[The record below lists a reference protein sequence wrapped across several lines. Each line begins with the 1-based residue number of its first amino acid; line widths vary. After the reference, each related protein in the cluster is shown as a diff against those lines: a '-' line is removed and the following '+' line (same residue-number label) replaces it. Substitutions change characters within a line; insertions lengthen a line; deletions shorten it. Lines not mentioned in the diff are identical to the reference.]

1 MLALIMLFSML
12 GTTPV
17 FAVSEYYSKLGA
29 TDATVTLDE
38 TNPGTV
44 TVSLA
49 GTANMDVYGIQG
61 DWDTKD
67 STGKL
72 TLTDIT
78 TDISNMVFTGF
89 NYADAPT
96 GKVLW
101 SDDSF
106 DFPAVVQ
113 YGTKFLNAT
122 YKVAADTPSGTY
134 TVRFKTITL
143 TATDYNSYTD
153 EVYYT
158 AKITVINDSRTRSY
172 TIRFG
177 ANEGTGGISPVTLP
191 SGSTYTLPACTF
203 TPPSGRQFRAW
214 SVNGM
219 EKYPGETIVVQSD
232 ITISAIW
239 QDIPG
244 TPVTQFYSVTAQA
257 GAGGS
262 ISPAGISNVLQYSD
276 ITYTITPESG
286 YEISD
291 VIVDGV
297 NIGLTASYTFER
309 VTTNHSITA
318 VFEKKE
324 TPPAVPIYTDV
335 LSSAW
340 YYGDV
345 QFVTERG
352 LMNGVGEGLFAPDT
366 LTDRAMIVT
375 VLWRMEG
382 SPIQKTSADFFDVSD
397 GMWYT
402 DAVRWASA
410 NGIVNGYGNSL
421 FGPTDKITREQVMAI
436 LHRYAAY
443 KGKTDGTILPMLEA
457 YTYSPWAEGDVFWA
471 ENNGLLN
478 NMGIRVNNMT
488 EKASRGEIAA
498 YLHRFC
504 LLLDES

>member
-1 MLALIMLFSML
+1 MHKLKKILLLFLVCVMSM
-12 GTTPV
+12 TIIPMEV
-17 FAVSEYYSKLGA
+17 FAATNSIGVSFSAFSDTRTIETAQTAQKVVVHVVANKKFPIDAIGMTAIIPTGWSVASIENADLVFPAANINLANGKVNYA
-29 TDATVTLDE
+29 TPDAENWTTSIVASVTY
-38 TNPGTV
+38 NVPANVAPGTYELGIR
-44 TVSLA
+44 SL
-49 GTANMDVYGIQG
+49 TIS
-61 DWDTKD
+61 KD
-67 STGKL
+67 
-72 TLTDIT
+72 
-78 TDISNMVFTGF
+78 
-89 NYADAPT
+89 
-96 GKVLW
+96 
-101 SDDSF
+101 
-106 DFPAVVQ
+106 
-113 YGTKFLNAT
+113 YGTEWESDGFASAWLTVMGKTSVCTVYFYSNGG
-122 YKVAADTPSGTY
+122 SG
-134 TVRFKTITL
+134 VLSSVSVPR
-143 TATDYNSYTD
+143 
-153 EVYYT
+153 
-158 AKITVINDSRTRSY
+158 
-172 TIRFG
+172 
-177 ANEGTGGISPVTLP
+177 
-191 SGSTYTLPACTF
+191 GSTYTLPACTF

-214 SVNGM
+214 SVNGI

-244 TPVTQFYSVTAQA
+244 TPVTQIYSVTAQA

-276 ITYTITPESG
+276 IAYTITPESG

-291 VIVDGV
+291 VIVDGA

-436 LHRYAAY
+436 LHRYVAY